1 MSILQ
6 TKTNKDRKQHMPR
19 VKVRRAPEITLPKEA
34 WQKLGAADGDYIDV
48 DIVEEGVFLRPLSE
62 REKAWERITEAGK
75 SVRYKGPEPR
85 PSPEEEEQ
93 WIAEE
98 IKAMRKEEY
107 EKSHH

>member
-6 TKTNKDRKQHMPR
+6 IKTNKERKQHMPR
-19 VKVRRAPEITLPKEA
+19 VRVRRAPEITLPKEA
-34 WQKLGAADGDYIDV
+34 WQKLGASDGDYIDV
-48 DIVEEGVFLRPLSE
+48 DIVEEGVVLRPLSE
-62 REKAWERITEAGK
+62 REKAWERITEVRK
-75 SVRYKGPEPR
+75 SVRYIGPEPR

-107 EKSHH
+107 EKSRH